1 MTAMSASA
9 YTALM
14 SSKRKRDEANG
25 FIMNGNGHA
34 PMETDNNE
42 NKKSRIEY
50 VETVPSKVVHIRNMP
65 DDATEHEIA
74 LLGIPFGL
82 LENMVLSKKANQAL
96 LEMQC
101 LDSAMIMVTYYREY
115 QVTLRGRT
123 LVMQYSKHQHLEL
136 HSENSSIGNAIQ
148 NANCIVQQDLSGAN
162 SGMPTTVLRVVVDN
176 IMGQQINHTILH
188 KIFYRYGKILRIVT
202 YLKNNQY
209 HGLVEFG
216 NHIHAFVAM
225 LHLNGQNIYTGCCS
239 LRVHFS
245 KNRGPLEVR
254 QESDRC
260 RDYLNNPLT
269 EEELMSLRRPTG
281 GSERHHNNPGQVS
294 SNFQNSVVPNIG
306 HQGIHLPVGMIAP
319 PNTNNMG
326 INELTAQLAALAQQS
341 GLALTPAAAAATASF
356 MALTSQNSGPGAQ
369 SMSGA
374 PNLSAILAALQGGAV
389 QTGVLPHMSGGNA
402 SVMGSVQSP
411 VSSHV
416 TPVGVRP
423 PPNNNGSTVLIVSNL
438 NEDRVYPDALFTLF
452 GVYGDVTRVKIMFN
466 KKDTA
471 LIQFTDPHQALTA
484 LQFLNGQRLWDKPM
498 KIAVSRHNIVQL
510 PKEDTENGLTKDYTN
525 SLLHRFRKPN
535 SKNFQNIYPPSHVLH
550 LSNIPPSVTEND
562 IRVLFATKGFEVTGF
577 RFMKDNKMA
586 LVQLET
592 VDLAIQ
598 SLIELHNSQL
608 TENSHLRISFSKSA
622 V

>member
-1 MTAMSASA
+1 MTAMSTSA

-14 SSKRKRDEANG
+14 SSKRKRGEANG

-34 PMETDNNE
+34 PMETDTYE

-101 LDSAMIMVTYYREY
+101 LESAIMMVSYYREY

-136 HSENSSIGNAIQ
+136 HSENTSIGNAIQ

-239 LRVHFS
+239 LRVQFS

-254 QESDRC
+254 QESEKC

-269 EEELMSLRRPTG
+269 EEELLSLRRPTAG
-281 GSERHHNNPGQVS
+281 GGHHNNNPGHNS
-294 SNFQNSVVPNIG
+294 SNFQNSVVPNMT

-319 PNTNNMG
+319 PNANNMG

-356 MALTSQNSGPGAQ
+356 MALTSQTSGPGTQ
-369 SMSGA
+369 SMSGT

-389 QTGVLPHMSGGNA
+389 QTGVLPHISGGNA
-402 SVMGSVQSP
+402 GVMGSVQSP
-411 VSSHV
+411 VSTHV

>member
-1 MTAMSASA
+1 
-9 YTALM
+9 
-14 SSKRKRDEANG
+14 
-25 FIMNGNGHA
+25 MNGNGHA
-34 PMETDNNE
+34 PMETDTNE

-101 LDSAMIMVTYYREY
+101 LESAIMMVSYYREY

-136 HSENSSIGNAIQ
+136 HSENTSIGNAIQ

-239 LRVHFS
+239 LRVQFS

-254 QESDRC
+254 QESEKC

-269 EEELMSLRRPTG
+269 EEELLSLRRPTAG
-281 GSERHHNNPGQVS
+281 GGHHNNNPGHNS
-294 SNFQNSVVPNIG
+294 SNFQNSVVPNMT

-319 PNTNNMG
+319 PNANNMG

-356 MALTSQNSGPGAQ
+356 MALTSQTSGPGTQ
-369 SMSGA
+369 SMSGT

-389 QTGVLPHMSGGNA
+389 QTGVLPHISGGNA
-402 SVMGSVQSP
+402 GVMGSVQSP
-411 VSSHV
+411 VSTHV

-438 NEDRVYPDALFTLF
+438 NEDVSFLF
-452 GVYGDVTRVKIMFN
+452 GISKLRVRSKNITSN
-466 KKDTA
+466 
-471 LIQFTDPHQALTA
+471 LIFCFPFHV
-484 LQFLNGQRLWDKPM
+484 FLNSHRLLSILGLYPLIGYTIM
-498 KIAVSRHNIVQL
+498 ITHLYCQIGRFSSHFAV
-510 PKEDTENGLTKDYTN
+510 
-525 SLLHRFRKPN
+525 
-535 SKNFQNIYPPSHVLH
+535 
-550 LSNIPPSVTEND
+550 
-562 IRVLFATKGFEVTGF
+562 
-577 RFMKDNKMA
+577 
-586 LVQLET
+586 LVQSCCIFESVVRLH
-592 VDLAIQ
+592 VILNSD
-598 SLIELHNSQL
+598 SL
-608 TENSHLRISFSKSA
+608 F
-622 V
+622 

>member
-1 MTAMSASA
+1 MSTSA

-14 SSKRKRDEANG
+14 SSKR
-25 FIMNGNGHA
+25 
-34 PMETDNNE
+34 
-42 NKKSRIEY
+42 KSRIEY

-82 LENMVLSKKANQAL
+82 LENMVLSKKANQ
-96 LEMQC
+96 
-101 LDSAMIMVTYYREY
+101 
-115 QVTLRGRT
+115 
-123 LVMQYSKHQHLEL
+123 
-136 HSENSSIGNAIQ
+136 
-148 NANCIVQQDLSGAN
+148 DLSGAN

-188 KIFYRYGKILRIVT
+188 K
-202 YLKNNQY
+202 
-209 HGLVEFG
+209 
-216 NHIHAFVAM
+216 
-225 LHLNGQNIYTGCCS
+225 HLNGQNIYTGCCS
-239 LRVHFS
+239 LRVQFS

-254 QESDRC
+254 QESDKC

-269 EEELMSLRRPTG
+269 EEELMSLRRPTA
-281 GSERHHNNPGQVS
+281 GSERHHSNNPGHVS
-294 SNFQNSVVPNIG
+294 SNFQNSVVPNMA

-319 PNTNNMG
+319 PNTSNMG

-341 GLALTPAAAAATASF
+341 GLALTPAAVAATASF

-369 SMSGA
+369 SMSGT
-374 PNLSAILAALQGGAV
+374 PNLSTILAALQGGAV
-389 QTGVLPHMSGGNA
+389 QTGVLPHMSGGNT
-402 SVMGSVQSP
+402 SVMGSVQTP

-452 GVYGDVTRVKIMFN
+452 ATWWIDGNVSSTGNALSGPKYLHAEQSLFTGVYGDVTRVKIMFN

-471 LIQFTDPHQALTA
+471 LIQFTDPHQALTGNFVNILIINLIA

-598 SLIELHNSQL
+598 SLIVS
-608 TENSHLRISFSKSA
+608 SS
-622 V
+622 

>member
-1 MTAMSASA
+1 MSTSA

-34 PMETDNNE
+34 PMETDTNE

-101 LDSAMIMVTYYREY
+101 LESAIMMVSYYREY

-239 LRVHFS
+239 LRVQFS

-254 QESDRC
+254 QESDKC

-269 EEELMSLRRPTG
+269 EEELMSLRRPTA
-281 GSERHHNNPGQVS
+281 GSERHHSNNPGHVS
-294 SNFQNSVVPNIG
+294 SNFQNSVVPNMA

-341 GLALTPAAAAATASF
+341 GLALTPAAVAATASF
-356 MALTSQNSGPGAQ
+356 MALTSQNSGPGSQ
-369 SMSGA
+369 SVSGT
-374 PNLSAILAALQGGAV
+374 PNLSTILAALQGGAV

-402 SVMGSVQSP
+402 SVMGSVQTP

>member
-1 MTAMSASA
+1 M
-9 YTALM
+9 
-14 SSKRKRDEANG
+14 
-25 FIMNGNGHA
+25 
-34 PMETDNNE
+34 
-42 NKKSRIEY
+42 
-50 VETVPSKVVHIRNMP
+50 
-65 DDATEHEIA
+65 
-74 LLGIPFGL
+74 
-82 LENMVLSKKANQAL
+82 MVS
-96 LEMQC
+96 
-101 LDSAMIMVTYYREY
+101 YYREY

-239 LRVHFS
+239 LRVQFS

-254 QESDRC
+254 QESDKC

-269 EEELMSLRRPTG
+269 EEELMSLRRPTA
-281 GSERHHNNPGQVS
+281 GSERHHSNNPGHVS
-294 SNFQNSVVPNIG
+294 SNFQNSVVPNMA

-319 PNTNNMG
+319 PNTSNMG

-341 GLALTPAAAAATASF
+341 GLALTPAAVAATASF
-356 MALTSQNSGPGAQ
+356 MALTSQNSGPGSQ
-369 SMSGA
+369 SMSGT
-374 PNLSAILAALQGGAV
+374 PNLSTILAALQGGAV
-389 QTGVLPHMSGGNA
+389 QTGVLPHMSGGNT
-402 SVMGSVQSP
+402 SVMGSVQTP

-438 NEDRVYPDALFTLF
+438 NED
-452 GVYGDVTRVKIMFN
+452 
-466 KKDTA
+466 
-471 LIQFTDPHQALTA
+471 
-484 LQFLNGQRLWDKPM
+484 FLNGQRLWDKPM

>member
-1 MTAMSASA
+1 MTAMSTSA

-34 PMETDNNE
+34 PMETDTNE

-101 LDSAMIMVTYYREY
+101 LESAIMMVSYYREY

-136 HSENSSIGNAIQ
+136 HSENTSIGNAIQ

-239 LRVHFS
+239 LRVQFS

-254 QESDRC
+254 QESEKC

-269 EEELMSLRRPTG
+269 EEELLSLRRPTAG
-281 GSERHHNNPGQVS
+281 GGHHNNNPGHNS
-294 SNFQNSVVPNIG
+294 SNFQNSVVPNMT

-319 PNTNNMG
+319 PNANNMG

-356 MALTSQNSGPGAQ
+356 MALTSQTSGPGTQ
-369 SMSGA
+369 SMSGT

-389 QTGVLPHMSGGNA
+389 QTGVLPHISGGNA
-402 SVMGSVQSP
+402 GVMGSVQSP
-411 VSSHV
+411 VSTHV

-471 LIQFTDPHQALTA
+471 LIQFTDPHQALTGKHFVNILITNLIA

-577 RFMKDNKMA
+577 RFM
-586 LVQLET
+586 
-592 VDLAIQ
+592 
-598 SLIELHNSQL
+598 
-608 TENSHLRISFSKSA
+608 
-622 V
+622 